1 MNVNRVAYRFVAG
14 LLTLIFI
21 LSMGGDAVLA
31 ETARC
36 PCCGDM
42 AQAGHLRVAPA
53 KDCCHSVTCAHCT
66 VSSGRQ
72 KIPPAAIIDSGSTGR
87 QNILSFL
94 TAQTFLPNAI
104 DRTETNF
111 LPEDPL
117 VNRFTKIP
125 LYLHLKT
132 ILC

>member
-21 LSMGGDAVLA
+21 LSMGAAVPA
-31 ETARC
+31 ETALC
-36 PCCGDM
+36 PCCGDT
-42 AQAGHLRVAPA
+42 AQAGHLRVASA
-53 KDCCHSVTCAHCT
+53 TDCCHSVACAHCT
-66 VSSGRQ
+66 ISNGGPKS
-72 KIPPAAIIDSGSTGR
+72 PPAAITDSGSTRR
-87 QNILSFL
+87 QNISSFL
-94 TAQTFLPNAI
+94 TAQTFLPKAL

-117 VNRFTKIP
+117 LNRFTKIP